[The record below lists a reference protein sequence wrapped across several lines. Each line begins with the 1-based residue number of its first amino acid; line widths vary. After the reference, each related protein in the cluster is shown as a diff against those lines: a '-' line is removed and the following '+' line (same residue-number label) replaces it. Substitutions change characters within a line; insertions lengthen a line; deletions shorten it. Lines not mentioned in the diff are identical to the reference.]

1 MLMKMEKRGFAMKRR
16 ILPLLAA
23 CMLLL
28 SACGG
33 NGGEVQPSPEPTPT
47 PPASASPQPSPTSEP
62 TPEPAGPVNPLTGL
76 PIDEEWVNARP
87 VAVMLNNLKQAMP
100 QLGVSQADIIYEVLA
115 EGGITRMLA
124 LYQSVEDVDVIG
136 SVRSARTY
144 YLELALGHDAIYLH
158 AGGSPDA
165 YNKIKAWNVTA
176 LDCVNGPYEGSLFWR
191 DAARI
196 KNNGMVH
203 SVVTSGETI
212 LKLFPTYSFRQ
223 EHEEDF
229 VYEMQ
234 FAEDGTPAGG
244 QQALTIT
251 VPFSS
256 YKTGVFTYDP
266 ESGKYRVEEYGSA
279 YIDGNTGEQVSV
291 TNVLVLKTSC
301 SLIPGDDAGR
311 ITVDL
316 SNGGEGWYAC
326 GGKIIPIRWSKDGV
340 QEQLVYTTQSGE
352 PLTLGV
358 GTSYVNIIPLS
369 NDITVE

>member
-1 MLMKMEKRGFAMKRR
+1 MKRR
-16 ILPLLAA
+16 ILSRALVLA
-23 CMLLL
+23 LLL
-28 SACGG
+28 TACGG
-33 NGGEVQPSPEPTPT
+33 GEEEVERDPESTPTPT
-47 PPASASPQPSPTSEP
+47 SSVSPPLISEP
-62 TPEPAGPVNPLTGL
+62 LTEVEYNGPRNPLTGL

-124 LYQSVEDVDVIG
+124 LYQSVEDVGLIG

-165 YNKIKAWNVTA
+165 YTKIKAWGVTA
-176 LDCVNGPYEGSLFWR
+176 FDCVNGPFEGSLFWR
-191 DAARI
+191 DADRI
-196 KNNGMVH
+196 RENGRVH

-212 LKLFPTYSFRQ
+212 LELFPSYQIRQ
-223 EHEEDF
+223 QHKEDF

-234 FAEDGTPAGG
+234 FAEDGTPADG
-244 QQALTIT
+244 QQAQTIQ

-256 YKTGVFTYDP
+256 YKTGVFRYDAAL
-266 ESGKYRVEEYGSA
+266 GKYLVEEYGEA
-279 YIDGNTGEQVSV
+279 YIDGNTQEQVAV
-291 TNVLVLKTSC
+291 TNVLVLKTAC

-316 SNGGEGWYAC
+316 SSGGEGWFAC
-326 GGKIIPIRWSKDGV
+326 GGKIIPIQWNKDGV
-340 QEQLVYTTQSGE
+340 DGQLAYTTQTGE
-352 PLTLGV
+352 LLTLGA
-358 GTSYVNIIPLS
+358 GTSYVNIIPLG
-369 NDITVE
+369 NEITVE

>member
-1 MLMKMEKRGFAMKRR
+1 MKLR
-16 ILPLLAA
+16 ILSLFAVFALLIT
-23 CMLLL
+23 
-28 SACGG
+28 ACGKS
-33 NGGEVQPSPEPTPT
+33 GGEVQLSPEPMLSPPASTSPQTTPTPT
-47 PPASASPQPSPTSEP
+47 PTQ
-62 TPEPAGPVNPLTGL
+62 TPEYDGPVNPLTGL
-76 PIDEEWVNARP
+76 PIDEKWVNARP
-87 VAVMLNNLKQAMP
+87 VAIMLNNLKQAMP
-100 QLGVSQADIIYEVLA
+100 QLGVSQADVIYEVLA

-124 LYQSVEDVDVIG
+124 LYQSVENVGLIG

-144 YLELALGHDAIYLH
+144 YLELALGHDAVYLH

-165 YNKIKAWNVTA
+165 YNKIKTWNVTA

-191 DAARI
+191 DADRI
-196 KNNGMVH
+196 RENGKVH

-212 LKLFPTYSFRQ
+212 LELFPTYSFRQ
-223 EHEEDF
+223 EHEEDY

-244 QQALTIT
+244 QQASTIT

-266 ESGKYRVEEYGSA
+266 ESGKYLVEEYGSA

-291 TNVLVLKTSC
+291 TNVLVLRTDC

-311 ITVDL
+311 ISVDL
-316 SNGGEGWYAC
+316 NSGGEGWFAC
-326 GGKIIPIRWSKDGV
+326 GGKIIPIRWSKNGV
-340 QEQLVYTTQSGE
+340 NDQLVYTTQYGE
-352 PLTLGV
+352 TLTLGV

-369 NDITVE
+369 SEITVE